1 MVLYISTRIRK
12 EPDMGKKVYVECP
25 VNWAKLRE
33 EDRDMGKNM
42 QEGSDARLKI
52 DEVQGRYT
60 VQLMLDKDTKKKMV
74 SDGVPNKGMQAQLF
88 KEDQEGTEYFSARRG
103 HFNPKFKDQNT
114 GEYGVIMGPPRVL
127 KEDAD
132 GVLVDWD
139 FEADGLIGNGSKVV
153 AKLDVW
159 DGKLTTLEAVKVVE
173 HVPYEAS
180 DGSAF

>member
-1 MVLYISTRIRK
+1 
-12 EPDMGKKVYVECP
+12 MGKKVYVECP

-42 QEGSDARLKI
+42 QEGSDARNKI

-114 GEYGVIMGPPRVL
+114 GEMGVVMGPPRVL

>member
-1 MVLYISTRIRK
+1 
-12 EPDMGKKVYVECP
+12 
-25 VNWAKLRE
+25 
-33 EDRDMGKNM
+33 
-42 QEGSDARLKI
+42 
-52 DEVQGRYT
+52 
-60 VQLMLDKDTKKKMV
+60 
-74 SDGVPNKGMQAQLF
+74 
-88 KEDQEGTEYFSARRG
+88 
-103 HFNPKFKDQNT
+103 
-114 GEYGVIMGPPRVL
+114 MGPPRVL

-139 FEADGLIGNGSKVV
+139 FEADGLISKVV